1 MSARKQGPEVSR
13 TLAEQVET
21 ARSLVRIARELHAK
35 ADHDLAIADTG
46 LAEVAAQLAAKAGGA
61 S

>member
-1 MSARKQGPEVSR
+1 MSARKQEPAAAQ

-46 LAEVAAQLAAKAGGA
+46 LADLAAQLAAKAGGA